1 MLGRV
6 CLVFA
11 SLMLGV
17 SCAPSPGCEAPIFS
31 HPHPG
36 HHARF
41 EVSVSD
47 PLMGEVTRSY
57 LLHLPANYDTSNT
70 APVPLMLVR
79 MTMLMTHDLNTLFRI
94 TTDGPETP
102 MTRWSTCRGR
112 MWPTLMTPPSLWSP
126 PREWTTSL
134 MDPTAG
140 AAGMCQTLR

>member
-1 MLGRV
+1 MSVMFGRI

-11 SLMLGV
+11 SLVLGM
-17 SCAPSPGCEAPIFS
+17 SCGPSPGCQAPIYS

-41 EVSVSD
+41 EVSVCD

-79 MTMLMTHDLNTLFRI
+79 MTMMLSRMVL
-94 TTDGPETP
+94 
-102 MTRWSTCRGR
+102 TRCLG
-112 MWPTLMTPPSLWSP
+112 L
-126 PREWTTSL
+126 PRL
-134 MDPTAG
+134 DRRR
-140 AAGMCQTLR
+140 Q

>member
-1 MLGRV
+1 MSCRI
-6 CLVFA
+6 LVFA
-11 SLMLGV
+11 SLVLGV
-17 SCAPSPGCEAPIFS
+17 SCAPSPGCEAPIYS

-79 MTMLMTHDLNTLFRI
+79 MTMMLSRMVL
-94 TTDGPETP
+94 
-102 MTRWSTCRGR
+102 TRCLG
-112 MWPTLMTPPSLWSP
+112 L
-126 PREWTTSL
+126 PRL
-134 MDPTAG
+134 DRRR
-140 AAGMCQTLR
+140 Q